1 MCLKDVTK
9 RVALFILAML
19 VTGYS
24 ALSAYGAVVNNENI
38 CTIES
43 NSWKDWP
50 QAADIGA
57 STGVVMDADTGTILF
72 DKGMDDVR
80 YPASITK
87 IMTTLVAL
95 ENSSLDTPVT
105 FTETGMA
112 DAYSGSS
119 NILPQLGET
128 FSMEQSLYM
137 ILLKSAND
145 VSTQVAEV
153 VGGTVQ
159 GFVDMMNQKA
169 AELGCVNTHFNNASG
184 LPDENHYTTAHDMA
198 LIAQA
203 ALKNEEFR
211 RIVSTSDY
219 TIPPTNMTAGSREYR
234 NHHAMMHE
242 EDTSWY
248 YEGCFGGKTGY
259 TDSALNTLVT
269 YADRG
274 GMNLISVV
282 MHGESGP
289 SVCEDTKVVL
299 DYAYSNFKR
308 DDAGEVI
315 TATGQHIVENQVLN
329 DEEYLQ
335 QLNKDKVSETE
346 EPAVTDTPIPTPDNK
361 VDRVAKDDS
370 LFVYIAI
377 GILGALVLIGILA
390 IMVSLIKRNRKG

>member
-1 MCLKDVTK
+1 MCLKEAMK
-9 RVALFILAML
+9 RVAVVMLTVL

-24 ALSAYGAVVNNENI
+24 AISAYGTVVNNDNI

-50 QAADIGA
+50 QAVDIGA
-57 STGVVMDADTGTILF
+57 STGVVMDAETGTILF
-72 DKGMDDVR
+72 DKGMDDIR

-95 ENSSLDTPVT
+95 ENSSLDTPVV

-119 NILPQLGET
+119 NILPQLGESFT
-128 FSMEQSLYM
+128 MEQSLYM

-153 VGGTVQ
+153 VGGSVQ
-159 GFVDMMNQKA
+159 GFVDLMNQKA

-211 RIVSTSDY
+211 KIVSTSDY
-219 TIPPTNMTAGSREYR
+219 TVPPTNLTAGSREYR
-234 NHHAMMHE
+234 NHHAMMHQ
-242 EDTSWY
+242 EDTTWY
-248 YEGCFGGKTGY
+248 YEGCLGGKTGY

-274 GMNLISVV
+274 GVNLISVV

-289 SVCEDTKVVL
+289 SVCEDTKTVL
-299 DYAYSNFKR
+299 DYAYTNFKH
-308 DDAGEVI
+308 DHAGEVV
-315 TATGQHIVENQVLN
+315 TATGQHIVENQVLS
-329 DEEYLQ
+329 DEEYQ
-335 QLNKDKVSETE
+335 QLQEKDNVPDIDEAK
-346 EPAVTDTPIPTPDNK
+346 VTDTPIPENK
-361 VDRVAKDDS
+361 EESVSRGNS
-370 LFVYIAI
+370 LFAYIAI
-377 GILGALVLIGILA
+377 GVLGALVLIGILA
-390 IMVSLIKRNRKG
+390 IVVSLIKRNRKG

>member
-1 MCLKDVTK
+1 MCLKEAMK
-9 RVALFILAML
+9 RAAAVILTVL

-24 ALSAYGAVVNNENI
+24 AISSYGAVVNNDNI

-50 QAADIGA
+50 QAVDIGA
-57 STGVVMDADTGTILF
+57 STGVVMDAETGTILF
-72 DKGMDDVR
+72 DKGMDDIR

-95 ENSSLDTPVT
+95 ENSTLDTPVV

-119 NILPQLGET
+119 NILPQLGESFT
-128 FSMEQSLYM
+128 MEQSLYM

-153 VGGTVQ
+153 VGGSVQ
-159 GFVDMMNQKA
+159 GFVDLMNQKA
-169 AELGCVNTHFNNASG
+169 AELGCINTHFNNASG

-211 RIVSTSDY
+211 KIVATSDY

-234 NHHAMMHE
+234 NHHAMMHQ
-242 EDTSWY
+242 EDTTWY
-248 YEGCFGGKTGY
+248 YEGCIGGKTGY

-269 YADRG
+269 YAERD
-274 GMNLISVV
+274 GMKLISVV

-289 SVCEDTKVVL
+289 SVCEDTKAIL
-299 DYAYSNFKR
+299 DYAYTNFKC
-308 DDAGEVI
+308 DDAGEVV
-315 TATGQHIVENQVLN
+315 TAAGQHIVENQVLS
-329 DEEYLQ
+329 DEEYQ
-335 QLNKDKVSETE
+335 QQQEKDEVSDVD
-346 EPAVTDTPIPTPDNK
+346 EPKVTDTPTPEKKDE
-361 VDRVAKDDS
+361 RVSRGNS
-370 LFVYIAI
+370 LFTYVAI
-377 GILGALVLIGILA
+377 GVLGALVLIGILA
-390 IMVSLIKRNRKG
+390 IVVSLIKRNRKG